1 MKNIFILIGLVI
13 FLVNCSDKKEHKEIK
28 ENLQESVEKV
38 KDTMHQIVL
47 KGVELGKI
55 YEGETPIFTTLADIE
70 GVIAISLL
78 DDNRVYKMA
87 FLSNK
92 KISAF
97 DVASFKMNV
106 ENKYNIK
113 FSENSVYKNHFY
125 NYSNNLYYSYIESYI
140 DSDHYSI
147 SFSITDQE
155 LQKLKNLKV
164 SSDF

>member
-1 MKNIFILIGLVI
+1 MKTMPQSIE
-13 FLVNCSDKKEHKEIK
+13 KE
-28 ENLQESVEKV
+28 
-38 KDTMHQIVL
+38 KDTIRQVIV
-47 KGVELGKI
+47 KGIELGEI

-78 DDNRVYKMA
+78 DDKRVYKMA
-87 FLSNK
+87 FLSNR
-92 KISAF
+92 KISAY

-140 DSDHYSI
+140 DTDHYSI

-155 LQKLKNLKV
+155 LQKLKNLKL
-164 SSDF
+164 SEDF